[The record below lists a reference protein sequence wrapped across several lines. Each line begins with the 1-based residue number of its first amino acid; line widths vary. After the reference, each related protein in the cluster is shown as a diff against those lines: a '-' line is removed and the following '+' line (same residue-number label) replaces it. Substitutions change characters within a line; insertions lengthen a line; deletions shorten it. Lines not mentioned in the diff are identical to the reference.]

1 MKERSGKTSEQNKR
15 KDKKMA
21 NKNEKWFNE
30 FGTKYGVSYQVLM
43 SKNGTVAQAVIG
55 CHRHN
60 GLGQLNKAQLEELF
74 KNSGVA
80 QMGNNVT
87 VSEDKGTVL
96 LNGRKYDVLDVIRG
110 IKVNKLLDIIDES
123 KRTVAYYDFCN
134 WLMNDINRREYLK
147 TVEGSDFSDY
157 LRLECYFQTGETKSN
172 VEDLIEAWELLA
184 DDLAEAEGVELIEDT
199 ELVGV

>member
-1 MKERSGKTSEQNKR
+1 
-15 KDKKMA
+15 MA

-30 FGTKYGVSYQVLM
+30 FSVKYNVNYQVLM
-43 SKNGTVAQAVIG
+43 VKNGTVAQAIIG
-55 CHRHN
+55 SHRHT

-87 VSEDKGTVL
+87 VSDKGTVL

-110 IKVNKLLDIIDES
+110 IKVNKLLDIIDNS
-123 KRTVAYYDFCN
+123 KKTIAYYDFCN
-134 WLMNDINRREYLK
+134 WLLDDSNRREYLK
-147 TVEGSDFSDY
+147 TVENSDFSDY
-157 LRLECYFQTGETKSN
+157 LRLEYYFQTGEIKSN
-172 VEDLIEAWELLA
+172 VEDLIEAWINLA
-184 DDLAEAEGVELIEDT
+184 DNLAGVEGVELNEM